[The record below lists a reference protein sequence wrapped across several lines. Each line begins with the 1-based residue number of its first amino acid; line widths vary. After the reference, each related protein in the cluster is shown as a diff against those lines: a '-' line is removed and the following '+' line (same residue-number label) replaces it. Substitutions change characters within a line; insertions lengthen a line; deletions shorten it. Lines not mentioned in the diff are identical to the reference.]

1 MKSSDKMFGAS
12 RFSRRLPD
20 NELTRIK
27 VPLTSL
33 SGHGAALDAYRPG
46 VGRTRRGML

>member
-1 MKSSDKMFGAS
+1 MFGAS

-20 NELTRIK
+20 NELTQTK
-27 VPLTSL
+27 VPTL